1 MYQARQCMALKEIES
16 GDKQLLATRYEVLV
30 MKEFRQ
36 LATSWFK
43 MPLAAEREYV

>member
-1 MYQARQCMALKEIES
+1 MTLEKIENV
-16 GDKQLLATRYEVLV
+16 DKQLLATRYEVLV

-43 MPLAAEREYV
+43 MPLAAEREYA